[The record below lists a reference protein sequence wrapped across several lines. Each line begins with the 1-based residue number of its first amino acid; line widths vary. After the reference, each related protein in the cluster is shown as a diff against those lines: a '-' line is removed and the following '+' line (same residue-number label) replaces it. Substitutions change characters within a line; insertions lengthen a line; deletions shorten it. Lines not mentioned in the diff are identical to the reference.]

1 MAPKWLFSLIF
12 VGFYC
17 GLRFT
22 VAQDVKIWAA
32 NTNFNNP
39 RNWRGGKLP
48 CPNDRVIFPASS
60 PVLVYMP
67 ESFSVS
73 EVVLPLNGELVFP
86 TNAIF
91 NVTGKTET
99 ASCVGQDLLFQPSVE
114 FWYNPDNWNLT
125 SDRMFP
131 ESHPR
136 RNKAVPH
143 AYQIPCRWDRVQ
155 FPAQSSFSVQGIEPP
170 VSIASLQINGRIYS
184 QPDLDALLET
194 PTGKLLFHNNPSIQI
209 TNSLCTDPKG
219 CICGNERDLIFY
231 AICKFKPC
239 PDLMCLDPIEVV
251 GHCCLICGAKL
262 TAKYDSN
269 FRMQRFLELHQNLH
283 SNELFDRVDSFTSR
297 ISENEVQTVFV
308 DYTDTNYVANKLAQL
323 MNSIYKADVNSIR
336 SYGISSIDF
345 QKSERFQAQPPASDQ
360 QSSSSGMSPGGVAA
374 LVISIFICLGLGAAF
389 YIYRK
394 RQLDGFSFARFDLRS
409 DKIELELG
417 TTPHDELEPEET
429 PPPPPATSVTKDES
443 KGFDNPIYGTN
454 VTSEASSDTEE
465 SSEVRDFVEN
475 PMFKL
480 FEESE

>member
-99 ASCVGQDLLFQPSVE
+99 ASCVGQDLLFQRSVE

-155 FPAQSSFSVQGIEPP
+155 FPAQSSFSVQGIEHQSNSAP
-170 VSIASLQINGRIYS
+170 LKINGR
-184 QPDLDALLET
+184 ER
-194 PTGKLLFHNNPSIQI
+194 
-209 TNSLCTDPKG
+209 